1 MCVFVQDFPSIHFL
15 ALIQYSGLGS
25 LGNSLS
31 RAPFSHPPPPVHI
44 CCTTKPF
51 QVSQETQ
58 SVQRILGLPR
68 GFRLVKLIQNTWGAS
83 RKHPGSD
90 A

>member
-31 RAPFSHPPPPVHI
+31 RAPFSHPPPPVPI

-51 QVSQETQ
+51 QVSQETR